1 MTWACGICMCVLVC
15 MCVCVCVFVCMDY
28 ELLTGYQKSKV
39 VNVLPVWKEISK
51 TPTAPMLTL
60 EYSMLLTIQNPILP
74 CPAGT
79 LRR

>member
-1 MTWACGICMCVLVC
+1 MTWAWG
-15 MCVCVCVFVCMDY
+15 MCVCVCVCVYY
-28 ELLTGYQKSKV
+28 ELLTGYQKSNV
-39 VNVLPVWKEISK
+39 VDVLPVWKEISK

-60 EYSMLLTIQNPILP
+60 GYSMLLTIQNPTLP